1 MFSAWVLTP
10 IRSAKTDHPAF
21 LDVFLWVNFMNTD
34 HGNEVG
40 SICNRNGCK
49 GTIVEASE
57 DRSCYCHISPP
68 CSVCADDRHYC
79 TDCDWNAADEQHASY
94 ISANESYKSIFVWKS
109 KQERLAEM
117 DHSKIEW
124 ISESHSNSSMKKIG
138 KCPLDAKSSEVFEVV
153 KGTFGGRFESFVNG
167 HFTFIAYTD

>member
-1 MFSAWVLTP
+1 
-10 IRSAKTDHPAF
+10 
-21 LDVFLWVNFMNTD
+21 
-34 HGNEVG
+34 
-40 SICNRNGCK
+40 
-49 GTIVEASE
+49 VEASD

-68 CSVCADDRHYC
+68 CSVCVDDRRYC

-153 KGTFGGRFESFVNG
+153 KGTFGGRFESFANG